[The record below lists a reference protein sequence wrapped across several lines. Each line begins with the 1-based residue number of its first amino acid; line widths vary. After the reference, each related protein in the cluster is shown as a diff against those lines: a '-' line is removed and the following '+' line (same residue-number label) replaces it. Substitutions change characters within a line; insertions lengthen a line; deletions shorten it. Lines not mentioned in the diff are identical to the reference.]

1 MRDRVEPARSVRIAV
16 PAYTGLSRDTE
27 DSVMRGCKAL
37 VETGIEIQNLDVLP
51 STYIDRGRCILVA
64 NFLTS
69 TADDLVFI
77 DADVGFEADSL
88 VRLCQATRPVVA
100 GIYPKKMEPRE
111 WPVTAMA
118 EEVWSDRD
126 GLVPCRMVPT
136 GFMRIHRSVFE
147 ALNVPHFHDRDGGR
161 IGAYFK
167 TEIRDGQ
174 YWGED
179 VEFCRLVREAG
190 GQPYAFAD
198 MYFRHTHDPGGPNE
212 KVYSGSWGP
221 WLREQ
226 MREAA

>member
-1 MRDRVEPARSVRIAV
+1 MRDRVAPARSVRIAV
-16 PAYTGLSRDTE
+16 PAYTDLSRDTE
-27 DSVMRGCKAL
+27 DSVMRGCKA
-37 VETGIEIQNLDVLP
+37 VVDAGIEIQDFDALP
-51 STYIDRGRCILVA
+51 GTYIDRARCVLVA
-64 NFLTS
+64 NFLNS
-69 TADDLVFI
+69 GADDLVFI
-77 DADVGFEADSL
+77 DADVGFEPDSL

-111 WPVTAMA
+111 WPVAPLS

-126 GLVPCRMVPT
+126 GLVECTMVPT
-136 GFMRIHRSVFE
+136 GFLRIHRSVFE
-147 ALNVPHFHDRDGGR
+147 ALTVAHFHDRIGGQ

-167 TEIRDGQ
+167 TDIRDGQ

-190 GQPYAFAD
+190 GHIYAFAD
-198 MYFRHTHDPGGPNE
+198 MFMRHTHDPGGRNE
-212 KVYSGSWGP
+212 RVYSGSWGP